1 MLMILPPPTAFM
13 AGYTACEHKNA
24 LVRLV
29 LITLSHSASSSA
41 CGALRILMPALLT
54 RMSIRPSSRNVRS
67 TMAVTA
73 ALSVTSATTDIV
85 LTPCPPSSATAASDF
100 VSLRPT
106 IATLA
111 PASASPRAMPR
122 PMPPLPPVT
131 IATLPPRSNS
141 FDVIVI
147 IQDAVRDRSESARL
161 ALALPDQ
168 NQSDHGQRRAV
179 IGPLD
184 LADHEARLRPF
195 DHAGALTDPEQP
207 NGEREPANGQQQFA
221 HGFFLRWHWPR
232 VYRAAIARVARPLIR
247 NKSGFGVSDL
257 AMSSFAQ
264 GTKKPRTMPGP
275 LSCWMS
281 AEISTSRPRDHPS

>member
-54 RMSIRPSSRNVRS
+54 RMSIRPNSRNVRS

-85 LTPCPPSSATAASDF
+85 LTPF
-100 VSLRPT
+100 RPT

-147 IQDAVRDRSESARL
+147 IQDAVRDRSQSARL

-221 HGFFLRWHWPR
+221 HGFFLRWHWPPR
-232 VYRAAIARVARPLIR
+232 VYRAAVTKVACPFIR
-247 NKSGFGVSDL
+247 NKSRLGVSDL
-257 AMSSFAQ
+257 AMSLFTL
-264 GTKKPRTMPGP
+264 GTKKPRTMPG
-275 LSCWMS
+275 L
-281 AEISTSRPRDHPS
+281 

>member
-1 MLMILPPPTAFM
+1 MLMILPPPAAFIT
-13 AGYTACEHKNA
+13 GYTACEHRNA

-29 LITLSHSASSSA
+29 LITLSHSSRSSA
-41 CGALRILMPALLT
+41 CGGLRILMPALLT
-54 RMSIRPSSRNVRS
+54 RMSMRPSSRLTRS
-67 TMAVTA
+67 TM
-73 ALSVTSATTDIV
+73 
-85 LTPCPPSSATAASDF
+85 SATAASDF
-100 VSLRPT
+100 ASLRPT
-106 IATLA
+106 TAISA

-147 IQDAVRDRSESARL
+147 IQDAVRDRPESARL